1 VCWQDTFAAPV
12 KKTSL
17 ILHPIAPLQAA
28 GMAAVAL
35 FVAASVPL
43 CGAFS
48 PMHLRHGVLHRSA
61 HGSAASPHRPCEHGR
76 MAGVALAAKQQS
88 AADEA
93 AQAAI
98 DVYSGAYTEDEDQAA
113 VKRLEFDM
121 VRPPNAPSAKVARQ
135 LPRLFSAERS

>member
-1 VCWQDTFAAPV
+1 
-12 KKTSL
+12 
-17 ILHPIAPLQAA
+17 
-28 GMAAVAL
+28 MAAVAL

-48 PMHLRHGVLHRSA
+48 PMQLRHGILHRSA

-76 MAGVALAAKQQS
+76 FAGVALAAKQQS

-135 LPRLFSAERS
+135 LPRLFSADRENVAASRGTPTLPRPAVML